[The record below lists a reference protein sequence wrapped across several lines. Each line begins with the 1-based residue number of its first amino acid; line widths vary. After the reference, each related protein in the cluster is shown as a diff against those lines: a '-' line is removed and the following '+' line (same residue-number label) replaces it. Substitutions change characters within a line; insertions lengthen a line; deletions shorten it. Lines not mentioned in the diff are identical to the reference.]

1 MSENKNHHEGSVLT
15 DEIVEVKEPQLY
27 KVLLHN
33 DDYTTMEFVISI
45 LENVFHRSTNDATQ
59 IMLNVHNEGVG
70 IAGVY
75 TREICETKISVV
87 HQLAKKNEFP
97 LRCSMETD
105 WLMKAQI
112 SHNQMLEICW
122 VKHLRSP

>member
-1 MSENKNHHEGSVLT
+1 MSDKHSDQEGSVVTEHIL
-15 DEIVEVKEPQLY
+15 EVKEPQLY

-45 LENVFHRSTNDATQ
+45 LETVFHKTANDAAQ

-97 LRCSMETD
+97 LRCSMET
-105 WLMKAQI
+105 
-112 SHNQMLEICW
+112 
-122 VKHLRSP
+122 V

>member
-1 MSENKNHHEGSVLT
+1 MAENNNRREESILT
-15 DEIVEVKEPQLY
+15 EDIIQTKEPRLY

-33 DDYTTMEFVISI
+33 DDYTSMEFVIAI
-45 LENVFHRSTNDATQ
+45 LETVFHKSANDATK
-59 IMLNVHNEGVG
+59 IMLNVHNEGIG

-97 LRCSMETD
+97 LRCSMEI
-105 WLMKAQI
+105 L
-112 SHNQMLEICW
+112 
-122 VKHLRSP
+122 

>member
-1 MSENKNHHEGSVLT
+1 MAENNHRREGSVLT
-15 DEIVEVKEPQLY
+15 QDKTEIKEPRLY

-33 DDYTTMEFVISI
+33 DDYTSMEFVIAI
-45 LENVFHRSTNDATQ
+45 LESVFHKTANDATR

-97 LRCSMETD
+97 LRCSME
-105 WLMKAQI
+105 I
-112 SHNQMLEICW
+112 
-122 VKHLRSP
+122 V

>member
-1 MSENKNHHEGSVLT
+1 MSNTNNNQEGSVVTEQNL
-15 DEIVEVKEPQLY
+15 EVKEPRLY

-45 LENVFHRSTNDATQ
+45 LETIFHKSPNDATK

-75 TREICETKISVV
+75 TKEICETKISVV

-97 LRCSMETD
+97 LRCSMET
-105 WLMKAQI
+105 
-112 SHNQMLEICW
+112 
-122 VKHLRSP
+122 V

>member
-1 MSENKNHHEGSVLT
+1 MADTHNDQEGSVVTEHIL
-15 DEIVEVKEPQLY
+15 EVKEPQLY

-45 LENVFHRSTNDATQ
+45 LETIFHKSPNDAAQ

-70 IAGVY
+70 IAGIY
-75 TREICETKISVV
+75 TKEICETKISVV

-97 LRCSMETD
+97 LRCSMET
-105 WLMKAQI
+105 
-112 SHNQMLEICW
+112 
-122 VKHLRSP
+122 V

>member
-1 MSENKNHHEGSVLT
+1 MWVRVTDNRDRPEVEKNYLNRTTMAEHKNQREGSVVT
-15 DEIVEVKEPQLY
+15 KDVIETREPPLY

-45 LENVFHRSTNDATQ
+45 LETVFQKSTPDATK

-70 IAGVY
+70 VAGVY
-75 TREICETKISVV
+75 TREICETKISLV

-97 LRCSMETD
+97 LRCSMET
-105 WLMKAQI
+105 
-112 SHNQMLEICW
+112 
-122 VKHLRSP
+122 V

>member
-1 MSENKNHHEGSVLT
+1 MSDNKREGSVLT
-15 DEIVEVKEPQLY
+15 RDETEIKEPRLY

-45 LENVFHRSTNDATQ
+45 LETVFNKSPADATE

-70 IAGVY
+70 VAGIY

-87 HQLAKKNEFP
+87 HQMAKRNEFP
-97 LRCSMETD
+97 LRCSME
-105 WLMKAQI
+105 AA
-112 SHNQMLEICW
+112 
-122 VKHLRSP
+122 

>member
-1 MSENKNHHEGSVLT
+1 MTEIHNDNESSVTTEHTL
-15 DEIVEVKEPQLY
+15 EVKEPKLY

-45 LENVFHRSTNDATQ
+45 LETVFHKSPNDAAQ

-75 TREICETKISVV
+75 TKEICETKISVV

-97 LRCSMETD
+97 LRCSMET
-105 WLMKAQI
+105 
-112 SHNQMLEICW
+112 
-122 VKHLRSP
+122 V

>member
-1 MSENKNHHEGSVLT
+1 MTEHKNNHEGSVVT
-15 DEIVEVKEPQLY
+15 ENTIDIKEPQLY

-45 LENVFHRSTNDATQ
+45 LETVFHKSVHDATQ

-75 TREICETKISVV
+75 TKEICETKISVV

-97 LRCSMETD
+97 LRCSMET
-105 WLMKAQI
+105 
-112 SHNQMLEICW
+112 
-122 VKHLRSP
+122 V